1 MTTAADRLPLLEKM
15 LAQQPN
21 DPFLL
26 YGIAMEH
33 KKRGDAATAIAFL
46 NRTLQADP
54 NYCYAFY
61 QLGQVHEQQGDLA
74 AAKEVYAR
82 GIEIAGV
89 CGDAHAQSELQGA
102 LEMLE

>member
-1 MTTAADRLPLLEKM
+1 MNAATDRLPLLEKM

-33 KKRGDAATAIAFL
+33 KKRGDHAAAIDFL
-46 NRTLQADP
+46 NRTLSADP
-54 NYCYAFY
+54 NYCYAYY
-61 QLGQVHEQQGDLA
+61 QLGQVRELMGDTA
-74 AAKEVYAR
+74 AARDVYAR
-82 GIEIAGV
+82 GIEIARV

-102 LEMLE
+102 LEMLG

>member
-1 MTTAADRLPLLEKM
+1 MTAATDRLPILQKM

-33 KKRGDAATAIAFL
+33 KKRGDLAAAIDFL
-46 NRTLQADP
+46 ERTLKADP
-54 NYCYAFY
+54 NYCYAYY
-61 QLGQVHEQQGDLA
+61 QLGQVREQQGDVTA
-74 AAKEVYAR
+74 ARDVYAR
-82 GIEIAGV
+82 GIEIARV

-102 LEMLE
+102 LEMLG